1 MKKLFTIMAAT
12 AVAGLA
18 LTAFAPVSA
27 QEPTVDYGYIIPDN
41 STRVLEK
48 MSAAEFK
55 SDTGS
60 LNYRIYKS
68 PNYKADDKSNPAM
81 LVVFLHGSGGTGDD
95 NAQQIKDQ
103 QTLVNYLVSDSADQ
117 ILTKPFIVVAPQC
130 PTGDQWVKVKDYYN
144 NNYSIDSTPE
154 TTSLKLVGELVD
166 DLVAKENI
174 DADNLTLGG
183 ISMGGYGTW
192 DFALRHP
199 EKFAALI
206 PICGAGDPTKA
217 GNIMDKRIWVFHGD
231 ADQAV
236 PVQSSRNMVE
246 ALKTLNA
253 PHLTYT
259 EFAGV
264 GHNSWKPA
272 MEVSDPY
279 LMQWIF
285 ENVSYAIKTQAEGE
299 GTITETVTGVNKG
312 DTVVVE
318 MMPKE
323 GHMLSALYVNDMEV
337 TPLVK
342 QDGSIS
348 YTFESI
354 AQSHD
359 VRAVFEPIPVE
370 EEPTENKDGGL
381 GTGAIIGIA
390 AGAAA
395 VAAAVTA
402 AVVVTKKKKKKQ

>member
-27 QEPTVDYGYIIPDN
+27 EEPTVDYGYIIPDN
-41 STRVLEK
+41 TPRVLEK
-48 MSAAEFK
+48 MEAAVFEN
-55 SDTGS
+55 DTGS

-68 PNYKADDKSNPAM
+68 PNYKADDKANPAV
-81 LVVFLHGSGGTGDD
+81 LIVFLHGSGGTGND
-95 NAQQIKDQ
+95 NEQQIRDQ

-117 ILTKPFIVVAPQC
+117 ILTMPFIVVAPQC
-130 PTGDQWVKVKDYYN
+130 PTGDQWVNVNGYYN
-144 NNYSIDSTPE
+144 NNYSLDQTPE
-154 TTSLKLVGELVD
+154 SKSLKLVGDLVD
-166 DLVAKENI
+166 SLVATENI

-192 DFALRHP
+192 DFSLRHP
-199 EKFAALI
+199 DKFAALI

-217 GNIMDKRIWVFHGD
+217 ENIKDKRIWVFHGD
-231 ADQAV
+231 ADQSV

-246 ALKTLNA
+246 ALKALNA
-253 PHLTYT
+253 PKLTYT
-259 EFAGV
+259 EFPGV

-272 MEVSDPY
+272 MGVSDPY

-285 ENVSYAIKTQAEGE
+285 ENLSYTVSTQAEGE
-299 GTITETVTGVNKG
+299 GTVTETVTGVKKG
-312 DTVVVE
+312 ETVVVD

-323 GHMLSALYVNDMEV
+323 GHFLSALYVNDMEV

-354 AQSHD
+354 AQSHN
-359 VRAVFEPIPVE
+359 VRAVFAPVPV
-370 EEPTENKDGGL
+370 EEPTEKKNGGL

-395 VAAAVTA
+395 AVAAAVTA
-402 AVVVTKKKKKKQ
+402 AVAVNKKKKKKQ